1 MNFLK
6 FLGTGSAF
14 NVKRG
19 CTSAYFEMGTELFV
33 IDAGEDVF
41 KKLVLEDLFNKK
53 TRVNFF
59 ITHIHGDH
67 AGSLSTAIYYL
78 YYKVFNMDKSKIC
91 VYFPHED
98 LREYLRMSGTT
109 EEFYTYYI
117 NRWDEIRPDGT
128 DINFEYNF
136 IDAKHV
142 QGMNSYAITIEIPKQ
157 KLIYYSGDNS
167 EFNFTVKNV
176 DMYNEIYNEVT
187 FIEKA
192 TSHMYYKKMLELTKD
207 FSKEQKSKIILMHL
221 EDDEEAIK
229 LMKENGF
236 TIAE

>member
-1 MNFLK
+1 MSFLK

-33 IDAGEDVF
+33 IDVGEDVF
-41 KKLVLEDLFNKK
+41 KKLVLSGLFDKK
-53 TRVNFF
+53 TRVNFL

-67 AGSLSTAIYYL
+67 AGSLSTTIYYL

-91 VYFPHED
+91 VYFPNED
-98 LREYLRMSGTT
+98 LRAYLKMSGTT

-117 NRWDEIRPDGT
+117 NRWDEVRPDGT
-128 DINFEYNF
+128 DVNFEYNF
-136 IDAKHV
+136 IDARHTPD
-142 QGMNSYAITIEIPKQ
+142 MNSYAITIEIPKQ

-167 EFNFTVKNV
+167 EFNFTVKNI

-187 FIEKA
+187 FIREA
-192 TSHMYYKKMLELTKD
+192 TSHMYYEKLLELTKD
-207 FSKEQKSKIILMHL
+207 FSDEQKNKIILMHL
-221 EDDEEAIK
+221 EDDDAKIE
-229 LMKENGF
+229 LMREKGF
-236 TIAE
+236 RIAE

>member
-1 MNFLK
+1 MVHNKRIFIVFVVICLLSVVPFYAFGVSVSKSIGVEILEEADLPHELNFK
-6 FLGTGSAF
+6 IQSECTGHSFFNQATVQEDGAF
-14 NVKRG
+14 AVHTFG
-19 CTSAYFEMGTELFV
+19 V
-33 IDAGEDVF
+33 VD
-41 KKLVLEDLFNKK
+41 
-53 TRVNFF
+53 
-59 ITHIHGDH
+59 
-67 AGSLSTAIYYL
+67 
-78 YYKVFNMDKSKIC
+78 DKSW
-91 VYFPHED
+91 
-98 LREYLRMSGTT
+98 T
-109 EEFYTYYI
+109 
-117 NRWDEIRPDGT
+117 
-128 DINFEYNF
+128 NFEYNF

-167 EFNFTVKNV
+167 EFNFTVKNI